1 MICQLTE
8 EFDAASKG
16 AGDDAGRT
24 DFPNFR
30 PVELKLRADAGEIG
44 FDRLQLDVVAHVN
57 DVEA

>member
-1 MICQLTE
+1 MCQLTK

-30 PVELKLRADAGEIG
+30 PVELKLGADAGEIG
-44 FDRLQLDVVAHVN
+44 FDRSWLDVVAHVN
-57 DVEA
+57 NVEA